1 MPRHAMTREQAL
13 KALELHADASFQEI
27 KQAYRDLG
35 GWVNRCV
42 NVSGGILP
50 LLG

>member
-1 MPRHAMTREQAL
+1 MTVGRL
-13 KALELHADASFQEI
+13 VSI
-27 KQAYRDLG
+27 LG
-35 GWVNRCV
+35 FGFWVSCVIGHMSRGARGRVNRCV

>member
-1 MPRHAMTREQAL
+1 MSTCRGRRHTYIR
-13 KALELHADASFQEI
+13 I
-27 KQAYRDLG
+27 KR

>member
-1 MPRHAMTREQAL
+1 MEAIAKLTEGEAEVF
-13 KALELHADASFQEI
+13 EL
-27 KQAYRDLG
+27 YR

>member
-1 MPRHAMTREQAL
+1 MNWVEKQQDCNAVNAL
-13 KALELHADASFQEI
+13 AQLLTEA
-27 KQAYRDLG
+27 R